1 MLNAQPVEQH
11 GRRMWVAGFGDTEQL
26 NLTGESSNVGQTYA
40 ATGGI
45 RLNWQRTGAEPSSR
59 PLS

>member
-1 MLNAQPVEQH
+1 
-11 GRRMWVAGFGDTEQL
+11 MWVAGFGDTEQL